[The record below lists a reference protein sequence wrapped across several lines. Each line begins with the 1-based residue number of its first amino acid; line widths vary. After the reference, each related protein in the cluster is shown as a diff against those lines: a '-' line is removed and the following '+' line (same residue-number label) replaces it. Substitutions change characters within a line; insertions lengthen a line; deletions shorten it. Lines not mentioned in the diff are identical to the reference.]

1 MLLVF
6 TVFNMIVPNSV
17 EISLIIMFQEDNPGV
32 EILQP
37 FYFLPFLVLPLFKEV
52 VQ

>member
-6 TVFNMIVPNSV
+6 TLFNMIVPNSV
-17 EISLIIMFQEDNPGV
+17 EMSLIIAFQENNPGV

-37 FYFLPFLVLPLFKEV
+37 FYFLPLLVLLLFKKV
-52 VQ
+52 DK

>member
-6 TVFNMIVPNSV
+6 TLFNMIVPNSV
-17 EISLIIMFQEDNPGV
+17 EMPLIIAFQENNPGV

-37 FYFLPFLVLPLFKEV
+37 FYLLPFLVLPLFKEV
-52 VQ
+52 DQ